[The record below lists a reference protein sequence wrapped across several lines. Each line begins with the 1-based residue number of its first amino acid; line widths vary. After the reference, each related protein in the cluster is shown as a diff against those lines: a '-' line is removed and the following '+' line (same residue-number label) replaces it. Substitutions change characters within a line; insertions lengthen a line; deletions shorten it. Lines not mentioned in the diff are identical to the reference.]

1 MSLSHLTFAAG
12 EAASNPVQL
21 GENVR
26 LHGIYVPTDWIPAP
40 LSFQISFDG
49 GTEWATM
56 RDWAGAAI
64 LLDLIGESA
73 AEPSYYAFSGNEQVS
88 GSGHF
93 RLYSGT
99 PATPV
104 PQPEA
109 LEVLLAWSGD

>member
-1 MSLSHLTFAAG
+1 MSLSRLTFAAG
-12 EAASNPVQL
+12 EATSDPVQL

-26 LHGIYVPTDWIPAP
+26 LDGIYVPTTWISAP

-56 RDWAGAAI
+56 RDWAGEAL
-64 LLDLIGESA
+64 LLDLIGASS
-73 AEPSYYAFSGNEQVS
+73 AEPSYYAFSGQSQIS

-104 PQPEA
+104 PQPEEV
-109 LEVLLAWSGD
+109 EVLLAWSGD